1 MNGDAMTEQK
11 KLTVTFANSRPM
23 GTHATFKHDG
33 EIWICYP
40 SKKSSLIWSLI
51 DRLVG
56 VHAGIAKEMVRWINE
71 RPGDAELIARV
82 LERTERAR
90 NLHSELMSEKLEA
103 GME

>member
-1 MNGDAMTEQK
+1 MNETKRLEVQFSDSM
-11 KLTVTFANSRPM
+11 PM

-33 EIWICYP
+33 EMWICYP
-40 SKKSSLIWSLI
+40 AKKSSLIWSVI

-56 VHAGIAKEMVRWINE
+56 VHASIAKEMVRWINE
-71 RPGDAELIARV
+71 RPGDADLIARV

-90 NLHSELMSEKLEA
+90 TLHSELMVEKREA